1 MRPRDLE
8 DYTGQES
15 LKESLAIAIAA
26 ARKRQEPLDHV
37 LLYGP
42 PGLGKTSLALIL
54 AREMG
59 CQIRITSAPAL
70 ERPRDVAGLLVA
82 LQPGDILFIDEIHR
96 LNRLAEEILYPAMED
111 FTLDLTLGKGQ
122 TARIKRLPLQ
132 RFTLVGA
139 TTRVGALSSPL
150 RDRFGLVQ
158 RLDFYRP
165 EELARIVTRAAGV
178 LDVTMG
184 EGASTCI
191 ASRSR
196 GTPRVANR
204 LLRRV
209 RDFALVRGDGQADSI
224 AASGSFNALQQRL
237 GRKAP
242 PAKLMAERPAFIRV
256 YDLLSIGGEDLRG
269 QPWQA
274 RRARLEAL
282 MPSLDPARF
291 ELSPLVTAADWAA
304 LASLRDAARDAAIE
318 GLMLKRRDAPYVAG
332 RRGGLWYKWK
342 RSALT
347 ADCVLMYAQRGHG
360 KRSSLYSD
368 YTFGCWTD
376 DGQLLPVGKAYSGFT
391 DAELAM
397 LDKYVRGHTLA
408 KFGPVREVEK
418 ALVLE
423 VAFDSIH
430 ASTRHKSGLAMRFP
444 RISRIR
450 TDKPA
455 AEADSIA
462 TLMRLAT

>member
-1 MRPRDLE
+1 MPIVPSGGDSFVTPDPAADRSAGAPPRRRESAERPVKAPSRTVSAESRPEENPVEASLRPRDLE

-209 RDFALVRGDGQADSI
+209 RDFALVRGDGHVTAEI
-224 AASGSFNALQQRL
+224 AIEALDQLRIDTLGLDPLDRRVLELIIDAFSGGPVGIETLAT
-237 GRKAP
+237 AT
-242 PAKLMAERPAFIRV
+242 
-256 YDLLSIGGEDLRG
+256 GEDVTTLEDVYEPFLIQSGLLARTPRG
-269 QPWQA
+269 RIA
-274 RRARLEAL
+274 T
-282 MPSLDPARF
+282 
-291 ELSPLVTAADWAA
+291 PLAY
-304 LASLRDAARDAAIE
+304 RHI
-318 GLMLKRRDAPYVAG
+318 G
-332 RRGGLWYKWK
+332 RRPPRQSHDGFAWPEP
-342 RSALT
+342 SAP
-347 ADCVLMYAQRGHG
+347 
-360 KRSSLYSD
+360 S
-368 YTFGCWTD
+368 
-376 DGQLLPVGKAYSGFT
+376 
-391 DAELAM
+391 
-397 LDKYVRGHTLA
+397 
-408 KFGPVREVEK
+408 
-418 ALVLE
+418 
-423 VAFDSIH
+423 
-430 ASTRHKSGLAMRFP
+430 
-444 RISRIR
+444 
-450 TDKPA
+450 
-455 AEADSIA
+455 
-462 TLMRLAT
+462 

>member
-1 MRPRDLE
+1 MPIVPSGGDSFGQTGPEAPRRKATGPEPGPPRDPSERPRPTSPVPRTVGAEARPDENPVEVSLRPRSLE

-54 AREMG
+54 AREMD

-158 RLDFYRP
+158 RLDYYRP
-165 EELARIVTRAAGV
+165 EELARIVSRAASV
-178 LDVTMG
+178 LEVGITD
-184 EGASTCI
+184 EAATCI

-209 RDFALVRGDGQADSI
+209 RDFALVRGDGHVSVELARE
-224 AASGSFNALQQRL
+224 ALDQLRIDPL
-237 GRKAP
+237 GLDPLDRRI
-242 PAKLMAERPAFIRV
+242 LELVIDAFAGGPVGIET
-256 YDLLSIGGEDLRG
+256 LATATGEDVTTLEDVYEPFLIQSGLLARTPRG
-269 QPWQA
+269 RVATPLA
-274 RRARLEAL
+274 YRHIGRRAPER
-282 MPSLDPARF
+282 MPGLFSWPDPLDP
-291 ELSPLVTAADWAA
+291 P
-304 LASLRDAARDAAIE
+304 
-318 GLMLKRRDAPYVAG
+318 
-332 RRGGLWYKWK
+332 
-342 RSALT
+342 
-347 ADCVLMYAQRGHG
+347 
-360 KRSSLYSD
+360 
-368 YTFGCWTD
+368 
-376 DGQLLPVGKAYSGFT
+376 
-391 DAELAM
+391 
-397 LDKYVRGHTLA
+397 
-408 KFGPVREVEK
+408 
-418 ALVLE
+418 
-423 VAFDSIH
+423 
-430 ASTRHKSGLAMRFP
+430 
-444 RISRIR
+444 
-450 TDKPA
+450 
-455 AEADSIA
+455 
-462 TLMRLAT
+462 